1 MCDITVRGLTFF
13 NVGLNIKRTCTI
25 LTESHGLLPVPKD
38 YQEGEH
44 FKSQRT
50 SSFSICS
57 IPHVS
62 L

>member
-1 MCDITVRGLTFF
+1 MSDFTVEDVQNAYR
-13 NVGLNIKRTCTI
+13 
-25 LTESHGLLPVPKD
+25 ESQSATSPLPKD